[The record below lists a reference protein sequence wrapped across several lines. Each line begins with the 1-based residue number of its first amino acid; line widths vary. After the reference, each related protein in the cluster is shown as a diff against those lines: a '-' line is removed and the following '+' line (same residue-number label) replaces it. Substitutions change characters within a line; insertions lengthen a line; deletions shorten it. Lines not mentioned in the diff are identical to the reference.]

1 MIFLLGCSIIV
12 FWGTWCWQYKPN
24 QTKLELLNGP
34 FLWYLMAVKPT
45 EALVCNYPGK
55 RVSLVSRLI
64 QSGVWPNSPWQHQA
78 LNFRPISFSLPPP
91 PPHLGE
97 VVSKRRLL
105 LLSRAKVWPS
115 SKSTNFTELLS
126 GPSHRTADS
135 RSLKWFFMKWILAK
149 TQQRH
154 FHDSPICARA
164 AIMFLPHIELDLP
177 SNWVWQ
183 QGNNRINTRS
193 CAMAWSRPKW
203 NRTKKLAP
211 PLFLW
216 HFHDTTD
223 CPTVCEL
230 VPRADDRG
238 NDCLVWDC
246 LPDIVRLCFYAEYCT
261 EPGLAWLQAEFGK
274 CWVE

>member
-1 MIFLLGCSIIV
+1 
-12 FWGTWCWQYKPN
+12 
-24 QTKLELLNGP
+24 
-34 FLWYLMAVKPT
+34 MAVKPT

-105 LLSRAKVWPS
+105 LLSKVWPS

-126 GPSHRTADS
+126 GPSLRTADS
-135 RSLKWFFMKWILAK
+135 TGLRSLVELKFSRWINSLWNEYW
-149 TQQRH
+149 QRH
-154 FHDSPICARA
+154 NKGIFMILPSVREQPLC
-164 AIMFLPHIELDLP
+164 FSPHIELDLP

-230 VPRADDRG
+230 VALQGR
-238 NDCLVWDC
+238 W
-246 LPDIVRLCFYAEYCT
+246 
-261 EPGLAWLQAEFGK
+261 PGLFARYRQTWFLSLREPVKYYLADFSA
-274 CWVE
+274 